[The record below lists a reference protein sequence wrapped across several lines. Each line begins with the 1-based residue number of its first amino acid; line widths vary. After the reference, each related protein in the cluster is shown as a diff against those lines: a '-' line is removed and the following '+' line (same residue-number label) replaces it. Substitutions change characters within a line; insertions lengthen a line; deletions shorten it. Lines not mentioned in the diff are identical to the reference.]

1 IGIAEDT
8 GKINYGVVL
17 FCMPD
22 KVFTP
27 HPALR
32 ILPGSRENSLI
43 TTRLSIIALIKLFSL
58 EPGRIRHYGI
68 SLLQERIN

>member
-1 IGIAEDT
+1 
-8 GKINYGVVL
+8 
-17 FCMPD
+17 MPD

-43 TTRLSIIALIKLFSL
+43 NATVDNLVVIDNATLPEVFQYENFAHSTV
-58 EPGRIRHYGI
+58 RH
-68 SLLQERIN
+68 QD

>member
-1 IGIAEDT
+1 
-8 GKINYGVVL
+8 
-17 FCMPD
+17 MPD

-43 TTRLSIIALIKLFSL
+43 NATVDNLVVIDGDAANLLI
-58 EPGRIRHYGI
+58 
-68 SLLQERIN
+68 